1 MSALPLNTR
10 EIDVLEH
17 PGLFMVPLAPLRA
30 TASAAKRHEPPA
42 TRPGRLRVAPT
53 NRHKR
58 GHHRYCSGCAQETE
72 HAASAANGLGT
83 TRSIRWPTTGPV
95 IGTTFCLNCGQWRAA
110 NPQPRPPTWSSW
122 PRSRIT
128 TPSLAIPAD
137 STDSADNRV
146 SQSSAE
152 NVGMPSRRE
161 PQRPRPGGARLRRA
175 RAVAARQLH

>member
-17 PGLFMVPLAPLRA
+17 PGLFRVPLAPLRA

-42 TRPGRLRVAPT
+42 ARPGRPRVAPT

-58 GHHRYCSGCAQETE
+58 GLHRYCSGCAQETE
-72 HAASAANGLGT
+72 HAASAANGLG
-83 TRSIRWPTTGPV
+83 
-95 IGTTFCLNCGQWRAA
+95 TFCLNCGQWRAA

-128 TPSLAIPAD
+128 TPCLGIPAD
-137 STDSADNRV
+137 STDSPDDRV

-161 PQRPRPGGARLRRA
+161 PPRPRPGGARLRQA
-175 RAVAARQLH
+175 HAVAARQLH